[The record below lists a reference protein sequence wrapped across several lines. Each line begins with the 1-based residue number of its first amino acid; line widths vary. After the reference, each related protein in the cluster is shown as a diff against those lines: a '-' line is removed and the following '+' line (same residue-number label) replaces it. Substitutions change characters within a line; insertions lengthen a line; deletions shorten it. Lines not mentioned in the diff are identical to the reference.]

1 MLRHG
6 HVEVFWAL
14 LVAGIFYSCN
24 QSDNPKDFPNT
35 PTSGEISV
43 YADKPFSYAIQPE
56 VELFTSIYKNARVTV
71 KYKSE
76 PLCIAGLLGDSCKVI
91 FLCRSLSEEELKL
104 FRAKNIIIHQ
114 TSVARTGIALLG
126 KSFAE
131 SGITVDRL
139 KDILLGKEN
148 INVVFFGNDNG
159 SVLFCK
165 DSLLGGRNFGKNC
178 FGVDDTADFRRYILS
193 HDNVVGIMDYTFI
206 CDDDDKW
213 TRSIK
218 YPQGDT
224 LLIPVRL
231 KEGMPAYYPD
241 QSNIATGDYPLVRSI
256 YCIRRGDNFSLSA
269 GIEAFF
275 AGEKGQILFKK
286 MGLVPV
292 FDRERRIEIKP
303 Y

>member
-1 MLRHG
+1 MLRHRN
-6 HVEVFWAL
+6 VKVWVIVAL
-14 LVAGIFYSCN
+14 FFAACN
-24 QSDNPKDFPNT
+24 QSNHPKDFPNT
-35 PTSGEISV
+35 PTSGEITI
-43 YADKPFSYAIQPE
+43 YADKTLSYVIPPQ
-56 VELFTSIYKNARVTV
+56 VELFTSIYKNARVIV
-71 KYKSE
+71 KYKGEQS
-76 PLCIAGLLGDSCKVI
+76 CIESLLKDSCKVI
-91 FLCRSLSEEELKL
+91 FLSRSLSDEELKL
-104 FRAKNIIIHQ
+104 FQANNIIIHQ
-114 TSVARTGIALLG
+114 TCVARTGVILLG
-126 KSFAE
+126 RSFAK

-159 SVLFCK
+159 AVLFCK
-165 DSLLGGRNFGKNC
+165 DSLLDGKSFGKNC
-178 FGVDDTADFRRYILS
+178 FGVDDTANFRKYILS

-224 LLIPVRL
+224 LVIPIRL

-241 QSNIATGDYPLVRSI
+241 QSNIATGDYPLVRNI

-275 AGEKGQILFKK
+275 AGEKGQVLFKK
-286 MGLVPV
+286 MGLVPI